1 MSDVFFSMLS
11 RLVDTTWAD
20 WACLWLAGALLGW
33 GKGAELPSVYM
44 YFLSTTTIPPAAVG
58 HVNSVALIIL

>member
-1 MSDVFFSMLS
+1 MLS

-58 HVNSVALIIL
+58 QANSFA